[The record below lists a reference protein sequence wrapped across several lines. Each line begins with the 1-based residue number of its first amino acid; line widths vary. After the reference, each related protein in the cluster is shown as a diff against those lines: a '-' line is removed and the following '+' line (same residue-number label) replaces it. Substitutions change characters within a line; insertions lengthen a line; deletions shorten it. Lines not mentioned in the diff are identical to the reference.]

1 MNMSL
6 WQMTSKNFFNKWKKL
21 LRRTGE
27 EKELQILW
35 DQTVILGPDIP
46 EENVNLWV
54 WQECV
59 ANGAVRKL
67 KLVLYAE
74 FKILSALMHEIY
86 VSCSATWLNAVWRN
100 KTLTVFYFVCKCQSV
115 LLVFFKRTKKN
126 PQM

>member
-1 MNMSL
+1 
-6 WQMTSKNFFNKWKKL
+6 MTSKNFFNRWKKL

-59 ANGAVRKL
+59 ANGAVQKL

-74 FKILSALMHEIY
+74 FKTFSALMHEIY
-86 VSCSATWLNAVWRN
+86 VSCSATWLNTVWRN
-100 KTLTVFYFVCKCQSV
+100 KTLTVFYFVCNCQSI
-115 LLVFFKRTKKN
+115 LLVFFKKN
-126 PQM
+126 PQV